1 MSLAYLCHSSLFSI
15 HYIDVLCVNTGAFS
29 LRMAALTTI
38 SSLLST
44 QHLEAARLL
53 KQKATQI
60 IDPAFSQASKQMLTQ
75 LPMMEMDEV
84 QGPKTCFAFLW
95 HPRWRPRQ
103 LAQWESSYALDCDA
117 LLESRPL
124 AHRIT
129 VRRAPELGPVGG
141 LGRNVEITLS
151 LSVCRWWK
159 AAPHELVERW
169 EKQYE
174 TQYHRLRGG
183 MATSES
189 RLQEVCETWQA
200 ERDFSGVQEAWRK
213 WMMPRTN

>member
-1 MSLAYLCHSSLFSI
+1 
-15 HYIDVLCVNTGAFS
+15 
-29 LRMAALTTI
+29 MAALTTI

-151 LSVCRWWK
+151 LSLSVGGGRPPPTNSWKDGRSSTRPSIIACVAAWPRRRADCRK
-159 AAPHELVERW
+159 SARHGKRSEISAGFRRP
-169 EKQYE
+169 
-174 TQYHRLRGG
+174 GG
-183 MATSES
+183 N
-189 RLQEVCETWQA
+189 
-200 ERDFSGVQEAWRK
+200 G
-213 WMMPRTN
+213 